1 MIRLKPNLV
10 LPLLA
15 PPLLALSPTAA
26 ALQVL
31 DARDGETVLARIA
44 QKEATRLAIAQ
55 GRIRKVTGNT
65 GEFVL
70 EKDEARGQVFI
81 RPASDSA
88 KPINLFVSTER
99 ATYALLLQP
108 VDMPSDTLLI
118 REARASVPS
127 TPRSNRH
134 VRAIKNLLLAMA
146 NDALPE
152 DMAVRELAQE
162 LALWP
167 GVRLTLR
174 RAWLGAELVGE
185 SYQLT
190 NLASGELRLAEP
202 DLYKP
207 GVLALSIERRR
218 LHSGE
223 TTHVFVIRERTEEH
237 HD

>member
-15 PPLLALSPTAA
+15 PLLLALSPTAA

-31 DARDGETVLARIA
+31 DARDGETVLARIS

-55 GRIRKVTGNT
+55 GRIRKVTGAA

-152 DMAVRELAQE
+152 DMAVRELAHE